1 MVGDGEN
8 DIDML
13 KYVNI
18 GIAMGN
24 AIDEVK
30 AIADCVIGDN
40 DHDGIAVYLQNNI
53 CRKGLKNEECK
64 YI

>member
-1 MVGDGEN
+1 MQILECLSCV
-8 DIDML
+8 
-13 KYVNI
+13 

-40 DHDGIAVYLQNNI
+40 DHDGIAEYLENGI
-53 CRKGLKNEECK
+53 RMKGLEK
-64 YI
+64 